1 MAHQILGDK
10 LKFEM
15 FGLTVHVP
23 KPIRGIFAPLLSV
36 TVSMS
41 EPLSG
46 PTPSE
51 ISLQAPS
58 APVWQREREVERR
71 GEIRLHIAGGWGMS
85 GVDVNDIGHGAMTPF
100 WHSLWTLASHLQIC
114 MPKCVRMAV
123 WLFFLTSNRL
133 FSHDV
138 TWLEMEGRKYW
149 RSFEHCAEQS
159 GRKMHSCLVNSCML
173 HEETVLSKLLNM

>member
-1 MAHQILGDK
+1 MGKKEHGSSDPDPK

-15 FGLTVHVP
+15 FGLNFLVLP

-58 APVWQREREVERR
+58 ALVGQREREVERR
-71 GEIRLHIAGGWGMS
+71 GEIRLHIAGG
-85 GVDVNDIGHGAMTPF
+85 
-100 WHSLWTLASHLQIC
+100 
-114 MPKCVRMAV
+114 
-123 WLFFLTSNRL
+123 
-133 FSHDV
+133 
-138 TWLEMEGRKYW
+138 
-149 RSFEHCAEQS
+149 
-159 GRKMHSCLVNSCML
+159 
-173 HEETVLSKLLNM
+173 